1 MSTGNDHRGST
12 AASRPRLRELIERE
26 LVVASCLQS
35 ATAAIRLALHALH
48 DDPKTLA
55 EPPSVW
61 LGRAESSLLFAQAEL
76 AYLMGPAP
84 A

>member
-1 MSTGNDHRGST
+1 MS
-12 AASRPRLRELIERE
+12 RLHELVERE
-26 LVVASCLQS
+26 LVVAACLS
-35 ATAAIRLALHALH
+35 SSLCAIRLGLHARDRARGGLS
-48 DDPKTLA
+48 
-55 EPPSVW
+55 EPASVW